1 MTRATA
7 TKCALMIDA
16 STTRDRDD
24 AITITPTAA
33 GWDVAVFVANVA
45 DLVPTG
51 SPADRTAATR
61 VETGYRATGTV
72 PMLGVQLE
80 QAATL
85 SPTHDRDVLVVR
97 LRVSTDGDVALAALS
112 REVLAA
118 GSCVAITHDQVTA
131 ILDDPRHAHHAQ
143 LSVAAQ
149 LAQVLTGRRRAAGAF
164 VVYDLT
170 RGLVS
175 GEDGRLLAL
184 PEGHNA
190 AAYVIVQELMIA
202 ANAAVAGYAIDA
214 ELPILFRNHLRNP
227 VAPSD
232 VDRLADLAAALSTV
246 TTTAELAALQG
257 QLNTA
262 ISKATYG
269 ATVRG
274 HIGLQVPAYTHA
286 TSPLRRYADLVTQR
300 QLLAHLDGTGLPYT
314 AEQLVTIAHA
324 LAAITAERDAESETA
339 QKARTRRAN
348 QAAITAGDLSHMND
362 REFLRVL
369 RLGTQAAPPESIA
382 TELTER
388 ATTGRVHAGHVAV
401 LYATDHPDWKTLRA
415 KLTAQLRAEHAY
427 LAPSAISALQQ
438 IDGGQIV
445 TPTLDTDI
453 AGPPHQRT
461 FATRAHLED
470 MTTRWHAG
478 PVKKATEHAA
488 LWDLLDIIGGHT
500 PSADPTTPPPTP
512 PEPEPEP
519 TPAVAPACTPAHH
532 TPPPAAAPRTPKPAG
547 AWDAFALH
555 AALGGDDD
563 TRRARRRANALKN
576 PVGWLTT
583 LAPTIGAGELHVDTH
598 PEGPPHQR
606 TFTVTLTA
614 GPARGTAAAP
624 SIKAAKTAAAH
635 AAVTGLFD
643 NLPAVA
649 ATASDHDGGA

>member
-1 MTRATA
+1 MTTTTA

-16 STTRDRDD
+16 STTQDRDD
-24 AITITPTAA
+24 ALTITPTTS

-45 DLVPTG
+45 DLVPAG
-51 SPADRTAATR
+51 APADRTAATR
-61 VETGYRATGTV
+61 VETRYRTTGTV
-72 PMLGVQLE
+72 PMLGAQLE
-80 QAATL
+80 HVATL
-85 SPTHDRDVLVVR
+85 SPTHDRDVLAIH
-97 LRVSTDGDVALAALS
+97 LRVSAAGDVALAALG

-118 GSCVAITHDQVTA
+118 GSCVAITHDQITT
-131 ILDDPRHAHHAQ
+131 ILEDPDHAHHAQ
-143 LSVAAQ
+143 LSAAAQ

-202 ANAAVAGYAIDA
+202 ANTVVAQYAIDA

-232 VDRLADLAAALSTV
+232 VDRLADLAAVLSTV

-274 HIGLQVPAYTHA
+274 HIGLQVPAYAHA
-286 TSPLRRYADLVTQR
+286 TSPLRRYADLVAQR
-300 QLLAHLDGTGLPYT
+300 QLLAHLDGTQLPYT
-314 AEQLVTIAHA
+314 AEQLATIADA
-324 LAAITAERDAESETA
+324 LAALTAERNAESETA

-348 QAAITAGDLSHMND
+348 EAAIAAGDLSHMND

-369 RLGTQAAPPESIA
+369 RLGTQAAPPATVIA
-382 TELTER
+382 ELTER
-388 ATTGRVHAGHVAV
+388 ATAGRLHAGHIAV
-401 LYATDHPDWKTLRA
+401 LYTIDHPDWKALRA
-415 KLTAQLRAEHAY
+415 TLTARLRAEHAY

-445 TPTLDTDI
+445 TPTLDTDSF
-453 AGPPHQRT
+453 GPPHQRT

-470 MTTRWHAG
+470 MITRWHVG

-500 PSADPTTPPPTP
+500 PSADPTTPPPA
-512 PEPEPEP
+512 PEP
-519 TPAVAPACTPAHH
+519 TPAVAPACTPANH
-532 TPPPAAAPRTPKPAG
+532 TPPPAASRTPTPAG

-563 TRRARRRANALKN
+563 TRRARRRANALRN

-583 LAPTIGAGELHVDTH
+583 LAPTIGVGELHVDTY

-606 TFTVTLTA
+606 MFTVTLTA

>member
-1 MTRATA
+1 MAVDRPVTQS
-7 TKCALMIDA
+7 ALMIDA

-24 AITITPTAA
+24 ALSITPTTT

-45 DLVPTG
+45 DLVPAG
-51 SPADRTAATR
+51 APADRTAATR
-61 VETGYRATGTV
+61 VETRYRPTGTV
-72 PMLGVQLE
+72 PMLGAQLE

-85 SPTHDRDVLVVR
+85 LATQDRDALAIH
-97 LRVSTDGDVALAALS
+97 LRVSAAGDVALAGLD
-112 REVLAA
+112 REVLPA

-131 ILDDPRHAHHAQ
+131 ILEDPDHAHHAQ
-143 LSVAAQ
+143 LSAAAQ

-202 ANAAVAGYAIDA
+202 ANTVVAQYAIDA

-227 VAPSD
+227 VAPAD

-300 QLLAHLDGTGLPYT
+300 QLLAYLDGTQLPYT
-314 AEQLVTIAHA
+314 AEQLATIAHA
-324 LAAITAERDAESETA
+324 LAAITAERNAQSETA

-348 QAAITAGDLSHMND
+348 EAAIAAGDLSHMND

-369 RLGTQAAPPESIA
+369 RLGTQAAPPESVA

-388 ATTGRVHAGHVAV
+388 ATAGRVHAGHLAV
-401 LYATDHPDWKTLRA
+401 LYTTDHPDWKTLRA
-415 KLTAQLRAEHAY
+415 NLTAQLRAEHAY
-427 LAPSAISALQQ
+427 LAPSAISAFQQ

-445 TPTLDTDI
+445 TPTLDTDT

-461 FATRAHLED
+461 FATRAYLED
-470 MTTRWHAG
+470 MTTRWHTG

-500 PSADPTTPPPTP
+500 PSADPITPPPAA
-512 PEPEPEP
+512 PEPEP
-519 TPAVAPACTPAHH
+519 TPAVAPPCTPGNR
-532 TPPPAAAPRTPKPAG
+532 TPPPAAPRTPTPAG

-563 TRRARRRANALKN
+563 TRRMRRRANALKN

-583 LAPTIGAGELHVDTH
+583 LAPAIGVGELHVDTH

-614 GPARGTAAAP
+614 GPARGTAAAS
-624 SIKAAKTAAAH
+624 SIKAAKAAAAH

-643 NLPAVA
+643 APT
-649 ATASDHDGGA
+649 ATAASHHDGGA

>member
-1 MTRATA
+1 MTTTTA

-16 STTRDRDD
+16 STTQDRDD
-24 AITITPTAA
+24 ALTITPTTS

-61 VETGYRATGTV
+61 VETRYRTTGTV

-85 SPTHDRDVLVVR
+85 SPTHDRDVLAIH
-97 LRVSTDGDVALAALS
+97 LRVSAAGDVALAALD

-118 GSCVAITHDQVTA
+118 GSCVAITHDQVTT
-131 ILDDPRHAHHAQ
+131 ILDNPEHAHHGQ
-143 LSVAAQ
+143 LSAAAQ

-190 AAYVIVQELMIA
+190 AAYVIVAELMIA
-202 ANAAVAGYAIDA
+202 ANAAVAQYAIDA

-227 VAPSD
+227 VAPAD

-300 QLLAHLDGTGLPYT
+300 QLLAHLDGTVLPYT
-314 AEQLVTIAHA
+314 AEQLATIADA
-324 LAAITAERDAESETA
+324 LAALTAERDADSEAA

-348 QAAITAGDLSHMND
+348 EAAIAAGDLSHMND

-369 RLGTQAAPPESIA
+369 RLGTQAAPPESVA

-388 ATTGRVHAGHVAV
+388 ATAGRLHAGHLAV
-401 LYATDHPDWKTLRA
+401 LYTTDRPDWKTLRA
-415 KLTAQLRAEHAY
+415 NLTTQLRQDHGY

-470 MTTRWHAG
+470 MTTRWHVG

-500 PSADPTTPPPTP
+500 TSADPTTPPPAP
-512 PEPEPEP
+512 PEPEP
-519 TPAVAPACTPAHH
+519 TPMVAPPCTPANH
-532 TPPPAAAPRTPKPAG
+532 TPPPAAPRAPTPVG

-614 GPARGTAAAP
+614 GPARGTAAAT

-643 NLPAVA
+643 ASTAAAV
-649 ATASDHDGGA
+649 SHHDGGA

>member
-1 MTRATA
+1 MAADRPVTQS
-7 TKCALMIDA
+7 ALMIDA

-24 AITITPTAA
+24 ALTITPTTT

-45 DLVPTG
+45 DLVPAG
-51 SPADRTAATR
+51 SSADRTAATR
-61 VETGYRATGTV
+61 VETRYRTTGTV
-72 PMLGVQLE
+72 PMLGAQLE

-85 SPTHDRDVLVVR
+85 SATQDREALAIR
-97 LRVSTDGDVALAALS
+97 LRVSAAGDVALAGLD
-112 REVLAA
+112 REVLPA

-131 ILDDPRHAHHAQ
+131 VLEDPDHAHHAQ
-143 LSVAAQ
+143 LSAAAQ

-190 AAYVIVQELMIA
+190 AAYVIVQEMMIA
-202 ANAAVAGYAIDA
+202 ANSVVAQYTIDA

-227 VAPSD
+227 VAPAD

-314 AEQLVTIAHA
+314 AEQLATIAHA
-324 LAAITAERDAESETA
+324 LAAITAERNAESEAA

-348 QAAITAGDLSHMND
+348 EAAIAAGDLSHMND
-362 REFLRVL
+362 REFLRML
-369 RLGTQAAPPESIA
+369 RLGTQAAPPESVA
-382 TELTER
+382 AELTER
-388 ATTGRVHAGHVAV
+388 ATAGRLHAGHLAV
-401 LYATDHPDWKTLRA
+401 LYTTDHPDWKTLRGN
-415 KLTAQLRAEHAY
+415 LTAQLRAEHAY

-445 TPTLDTDI
+445 TPALDIDI
-453 AGPPHQRT
+453 TGPPHQRT

-470 MTTRWHAG
+470 MTTRWHTG

-488 LWDLLDIIGGHT
+488 LWDLLDIIGSHA
-500 PSADPTTPPPTP
+500 PSANPATPPPAP
-512 PEPEPEP
+512 SEPEP
-519 TPAVAPACTPAHH
+519 TPAVAPACTPANH
-532 TPPPAAAPRTPKPAG
+532 TPPPVAPRTPTPAR

-614 GPARGTAAAP
+614 GPARGTAAAS

>member
-1 MTRATA
+1 MTTTA
-7 TKCALMIDA
+7 TQCALMIDA

-24 AITITPTAA
+24 AFTVTPTAT
-33 GWDVAVFVANVA
+33 GWDVTVLVANVA
-45 DLVPTG
+45 DLVPAG
-51 SPADRTAATR
+51 SPVDRTAATR
-61 VETGYRATGTV
+61 VETRYRATGTGTV
-72 PMLGVQLE
+72 PMLGAQLE
-80 QAATL
+80 HAATL
-85 SPTHDRDVLVVR
+85 SATQDRDALAIR
-97 LRVSTDGDVALAALS
+97 LRVSAGGDVALADLG
-112 REVLAA
+112 REVLLA
-118 GSCVAITHDQVTA
+118 GSCVAITHDQVTT
-131 ILDDPRHAHHAQ
+131 ILEDPEHAHHGQ
-143 LSVAAQ
+143 LSAAAQ

-202 ANAAVAGYAIDA
+202 ANAAVAQYAIDA

-227 VAPSD
+227 VAPAD

-300 QLLAHLDGTGLPYT
+300 QLLAHLDGTEVPYT
-314 AEQLVTIAHA
+314 AEQLATIAHA
-324 LAAITAERDAESETA
+324 QAAITAERNAESETA

-348 QAAITAGDLSHMND
+348 EAAIAAGDLSHMND

-369 RLGTQAAPPESIA
+369 RLGTHAAPPESVA

-388 ATTGRVHAGHVAV
+388 ATAGRVHAGHLAV
-401 LYATDHPDWKTLRA
+401 LYTTDHPDWKTLRA
-415 KLTAQLRAEHAY
+415 NLTAQLRAEHAH
-427 LAPSAISALQQ
+427 LAPSAISAFQQ

-445 TPTLDTDI
+445 IPTLDTDT

-470 MTTRWHAG
+470 MTTRWHTG

-500 PSADPTTPPPTP
+500 PSADPTTPPPA
-512 PEPEPEP
+512 PEP
-519 TPAVAPACTPAHH
+519 TPAVAPPCTPANH
-532 TPPPAAAPRTPKPAG
+532 TPPPAAPRTPTPAG
-547 AWDAFALH
+547 AWDTFALH

-614 GPARGTAAAP
+614 GPARGTAAAS

>member
-1 MTRATA
+1 MAVDRPVTQSG
-7 TKCALMIDA
+7 LMIDA

-24 AITITPTAA
+24 ALSITPTAT

-45 DLVPTG
+45 DLVPAG
-51 SPADRTAATR
+51 APADRTAATR
-61 VETGYRATGTV
+61 VETRYRTTGTV
-72 PMLGVQLE
+72 PMLGAQLE

-85 SPTHDRDVLVVR
+85 SATQDRDALAIR
-97 LRVSTDGDVALAALS
+97 LRVSAAGDVALAGLD
-112 REVLAA
+112 REVLPA

-131 ILDDPRHAHHAQ
+131 IIEDSDHVQHAQ
-143 LSVAAQ
+143 LSAAAQ

-202 ANAAVAGYAIDA
+202 ANAAVAQYAIDA
-214 ELPILFRNHLRNP
+214 QLPILFRNHLRNP
-227 VAPSD
+227 VAPAD
-232 VDRLADLAAALSTV
+232 VDRLADLAAVLSTV

-300 QLLAHLDGTGLPYT
+300 QLLAYLDGTQLPYT
-314 AEQLVTIAHA
+314 AEQLATIAHA
-324 LAAITAERDAESETA
+324 LAALTAERDADSETA

-348 QAAITAGDLSHMND
+348 EAAIAAGDLSHMND

-369 RLGTQAAPPESIA
+369 RLGTQAAPPESVA

-388 ATTGRVHAGHVAV
+388 ATAGRLHAGHLAV
-401 LYATDHPDWKTLRA
+401 LYTTDHPDWKTLRA
-415 KLTAQLRAEHAY
+415 NLAAQLRAEHAY
-427 LAPSAISALQQ
+427 LAPSAISAFQQ

-445 TPTLDTDI
+445 TPALDTDI

-470 MTTRWHAG
+470 MTTRWHVG

-500 PSADPTTPPPTP
+500 PSADPTTPPPAP
-512 PEPEPEP
+512 PEP
-519 TPAVAPACTPAHH
+519 TPAVAPPCTPANH
-532 TPPPAAAPRTPKPAG
+532 TPPPAAPRTPTPAG

-563 TRRARRRANALKN
+563 TRRARRRANALRN

-583 LAPTIGAGELHVDTH
+583 LAPTIGVGELHVDTH

-606 TFTVTLTA
+606 MFTVTLTA

-635 AAVTGLFD
+635 AAVAGLFD

-649 ATASDHDGGA
+649 ATASGHDGGA

>member
-1 MTRATA
+1 MAADRPVTQS
-7 TKCALMIDA
+7 ALMVDA

-24 AITITPTAA
+24 ALTITPTTS
-33 GWDVAVFVANVA
+33 GWDVEVFVANVA

-61 VETGYRATGTV
+61 VETRYRTKDTV
-72 PMLGVQLE
+72 PMLGAQLE

-85 SPTHDRDVLVVR
+85 SATQDRDTLAIR
-97 LRVSTDGDVALAALS
+97 LRVSAAGDVALAGLD
-112 REVLAA
+112 REVLPA
-118 GSCVAITHDQVTA
+118 GSCVAITHDQVTT
-131 ILDDPRHAHHAQ
+131 ILEDPDHAHHAQ
-143 LSVAAQ
+143 LSAAAQ

-202 ANAAVAGYAIDA
+202 ANAAVAQYAIDA

-227 VAPSD
+227 VAPAD

-300 QLLAHLDGTGLPYT
+300 QLLAHLDGTQLPYT
-314 AEQLVTIAHA
+314 AEQLATIADA
-324 LAAITAERDAESETA
+324 LAAITAERNVEFEAA

-348 QAAITAGDLSHMND
+348 EAAIAAGDLSHMND

-369 RLGTQAAPPESIA
+369 RLGTQAAPPESVA

-388 ATTGRVHAGHVAV
+388 ATTGRLHAGHLAV
-401 LYATDHPDWKTLRA
+401 LYTTDHPDWKTLRA
-415 KLTAQLRAEHAY
+415 NLTAQLRAEHAH

-438 IDGGQIV
+438 IDGGQII
-445 TPTLDTDI
+445 TPTLDTDTF
-453 AGPPHQRT
+453 GPPHQRT

-470 MTTRWHAG
+470 MTTRWHTG

-500 PSADPTTPPPTP
+500 RSADPTTPPPAP
-512 PEPEPEP
+512 PEPEP
-519 TPAVAPACTPAHH
+519 TPTVAPPCTPAHH
-532 TPPPAAAPRTPKPAG
+532 TPPPAAPSTPTPTG

-576 PVGWLTT
+576 PVSWLTT

-614 GPARGTAAAP
+614 GPARATAAAP

>member
-1 MTRATA
+1 MAADRPVTQS
-7 TKCALMIDA
+7 ALMIDA
-16 STTRDRDD
+16 FTTRDRDD
-24 AITITPTAA
+24 ALTITPTTS

-61 VETGYRATGTV
+61 VETRYRTKGTV

-85 SPTHDRDVLVVR
+85 SPTHGRDALAIR
-97 LRVSTDGDVALAALS
+97 LRVSAAGDVALTALG
-112 REVLAA
+112 REFLAA
-118 GSCVAITHDQVTA
+118 GSCVAITHDQVTT
-131 ILDDPRHAHHAQ
+131 ILEDPDHAHHAQ
-143 LSVAAQ
+143 LSAAAQ

-202 ANAAVAGYAIDA
+202 ANAAVAQYAIDA

-227 VAPSD
+227 VAPAD

-300 QLLAHLDGTGLPYT
+300 QLLAHLDGTEVPYT

-324 LAAITAERDAESETA
+324 QAAITAERDAESETA

-348 QAAITAGDLSHMND
+348 EAAIAAGDLSHMND

-369 RLGTQAAPPESIA
+369 RLGTQAAPPESVA

-388 ATTGRVHAGHVAV
+388 ATAGRLHAGHLAV
-401 LYATDHPDWKTLRA
+401 LYTTDHPDWKTLRA
-415 KLTAQLRAEHAY
+415 NLAAQLRAEHAH
-427 LAPSAISALQQ
+427 LAPSAISAFQQ
-438 IDGGQIV
+438 IDGGQLV
-445 TPTLDTDI
+445 APVLDTDV

-470 MTTRWHAG
+470 MITRWHVG

-500 PSADPTTPPPTP
+500 PSADPTTPPPA
-512 PEPEPEP
+512 PES
-519 TPAVAPACTPAHH
+519 TPAVAPPCTSANH
-532 TPPPAAAPRTPKPAG
+532 TPPPAGPRTPTPTG

-614 GPARGTAAAP
+614 GPAHGIAAAP

-643 NLPAVA
+643 SLPAVA

>member
-1 MTRATA
+1 MTTTA
-7 TKCALMIDA
+7 TQCALMIDA
-16 STTRDRDD
+16 SITRDRDD
-24 AITITPTAA
+24 ALTITPTTS

-45 DLVPTG
+45 DLVPAG

-61 VETGYRATGTV
+61 VETRYRAKGAM
-72 PMLGVQLE
+72 PMLGAQGE

-85 SPTHDRDVLVVR
+85 SATQDRDALAIR
-97 LRVSTDGDVALAALS
+97 LRVSAAGDVALAGLD
-112 REVLAA
+112 REVVPA
-118 GSCVAITHDQVTA
+118 GSCVAITHDQVTT
-131 ILDDPRHAHHAQ
+131 ILEDPDHAHHAQ
-143 LSVAAQ
+143 LSAAAQ

-202 ANAAVAGYAIDA
+202 ANAAVAQYAIDA

-227 VAPSD
+227 VAPAD

-300 QLLAHLDGTGLPYT
+300 QLLAHLDGIQLPYT
-314 AEQLVTIAHA
+314 AEQLATIADA
-324 LAAITAERDAESETA
+324 LAAITAERDADSETA

-348 QAAITAGDLSHMND
+348 EAAIVAGDLSHMND

-369 RLGTQAAPPESIA
+369 RLGTQAAPPESVA

-388 ATTGRVHAGHVAV
+388 ATAGRLHAGQVAV
-401 LYATDHPDWKTLRA
+401 LYTADHPEWKTLRA
-415 KLTAQLRAEHAY
+415 NLAAQLRAEHAY

-445 TPTLDTDI
+445 TPTLDTDT

-470 MTTRWHAG
+470 MTTRWHTG

-500 PSADPTTPPPTP
+500 PSADPTTPPPAP
-512 PEPEPEP
+512 PEPEP
-519 TPAVAPACTPAHH
+519 TPAVAPPRTPAHH
-532 TPPPAAAPRTPKPAG
+532 TPPPAAPRTPTPAG
-547 AWDAFALH
+547 AWDAFALD

-576 PVGWLTT
+576 PVGWLTA
-583 LAPTIGAGELHVDTH
+583 LALTIGAGELHVDTH

-614 GPARGTAAAP
+614 GPAHGTAAAP

-643 NLPAVA
+643 DLPAVA

>member
-1 MTRATA
+1 MTTTA
-7 TKCALMIDA
+7 TQCALMIDA

-24 AITITPTAA
+24 ALTITPTAS
-33 GWDVAVFVANVA
+33 GWDVEVFVANVA
-45 DLVPTG
+45 DLVPAG
-51 SPADRTAATR
+51 APADRTAATR
-61 VETGYRATGTV
+61 VETRYRTTGTV
-72 PMLGVQLE
+72 PMLGAQLE
-80 QAATL
+80 HAATL
-85 SPTHDRDVLVVR
+85 SATQDRDALAIR
-97 LRVSTDGDVALAALS
+97 LRVSADGDVVLAGLD
-112 REVLAA
+112 REVLPA
-118 GSCVAITHDQVTA
+118 GSCVAITHDQVTT
-131 ILDDPRHAHHAQ
+131 ILEDPDHAHHAQ
-143 LSVAAQ
+143 LSAAAQ

-190 AAYVIVQELMIA
+190 AAYVVVQELMIA
-202 ANAAVAGYAIDA
+202 ANAAVAQYAIDA

-227 VAPSD
+227 VAPAD

-300 QLLAHLDGTGLPYT
+300 QLLAHLDGTEVPYT
-314 AEQLVTIAHA
+314 AEQLATIAHA
-324 LAAITAERDAESETA
+324 LAAITAERNVEIEAA

-348 QAAITAGDLSHMND
+348 EAAIAAGDLSHMND

-369 RLGTQAAPPESIA
+369 RLGTQAAPPASVA

-388 ATTGRVHAGHVAV
+388 ATAGQVHAGHLAV
-401 LYATDHPDWKTLRA
+401 LYTTDHPDWKTLRA
-415 KLTAQLRAEHAY
+415 NLAARLRAEHAH
-427 LAPSAISALQQ
+427 LAPSAISAFQQ

-445 TPTLDTDI
+445 TPTLDIDI

-470 MTTRWHAG
+470 MTTRWHVG
-478 PVKKATEHAA
+478 PMKKATEHAA

-500 PSADPTTPPPTP
+500 PSADPTTPPP
-512 PEPEPEP
+512 EPEP
-519 TPAVAPACTPAHH
+519 TPAVAPPCTPANH
-532 TPPPAAAPRTPKPAG
+532 TPPPAGPMTPAPGG

-563 TRRARRRANALKN
+563 TRRARRRANALRN

-583 LAPTIGAGELHVDTH
+583 LAPTIGVGELHVDTR

-614 GPARGTAAAP
+614 GPARGTAAAT

-635 AAVTGLFD
+635 TAVTGLFD
-643 NLPAVA
+643 ASTA
-649 ATASDHDGGA
+649 AAAPHHDGGA

>member
-1 MTRATA
+1 MAADRPMTQS
-7 TKCALMIDA
+7 ALMIDA

-24 AITITPTAA
+24 ALTITPTAT
-33 GWDVAVFVANVA
+33 GWNVTVFVANVA
-45 DLVPTG
+45 DLVPPG

-61 VETGYRATGTV
+61 VETRYRATGTV
-72 PMLGVQLE
+72 PMLGAQLE
-80 QAATL
+80 HAATL
-85 SPTHDRDVLVVR
+85 SATHDRDVLAIR
-97 LRVSTDGDVALAALS
+97 LRVSAAGDVALAALG

-118 GSCVAITHDQVTA
+118 GSCVAITHDQVTT
-131 ILDDPRHAHHAQ
+131 ILDDPTHVHHAQ
-143 LSVAAQ
+143 LSAAAQ

-202 ANAAVAGYAIDA
+202 ANTAVAQYAIDA

-227 VAPSD
+227 VAPAD

-246 TTTAELAALQG
+246 TTTAELVALQG

-300 QLLAHLDGTGLPYT
+300 QLLAHLDNAELPCT
-314 AEQLVTIAHA
+314 AEQLATIAHA
-324 LAAITAERDAESETA
+324 LAAITAERDADYETA

-348 QAAITAGDLSHMND
+348 QAAIAAGDLSHMND

-369 RLGTQAAPPESIA
+369 RLGTQAAPPASVA

-388 ATTGRVHAGHVAV
+388 ATTGRLHAGHIAV
-401 LYATDHPDWKTLRA
+401 LYTTDHPDWKSLRA
-415 KLTAQLRAEHAY
+415 NLTARLRAEHAY

-445 TPTLDTDI
+445 TPTLDTDTT
-453 AGPPHQRT
+453 GPPHQRT
-461 FATRAHLED
+461 FATRAHLEA
-470 MTTRWHAG
+470 MTTRWHTG

-500 PSADPTTPPPTP
+500 PSADPTTPPPE
-512 PEPEPEP
+512 PEPEPEGESVS
-519 TPAVAPACTPAHH
+519 A
-532 TPPPAAAPRTPKPAG
+532 PPAAATPTEPPTPTVSVPG
-547 AWDAFALH
+547 EGTWDAFALH

-563 TRRARRRANALKN
+563 TRRTRRRANALRN

-583 LAPTIGAGELHVDTH
+583 LAASIGAGELHVGTH

-606 TFTVTLTA
+606 MFTVTLTA
-614 GPARGTAAAP
+614 GPVRATAAA
-624 SIKAAKTAAAH
+624 STIKAAKTAAAH

-643 NLPAVA
+643 NPPAVA
-649 ATASDHDGGA
+649 ATTAHHHAGGA

>member
-1 MTRATA
+1 MTTTTA

-24 AITITPTAA
+24 ALTITPTTS

-61 VETGYRATGTV
+61 VETRYRTTGTV
-72 PMLGVQLE
+72 PMLGAQLE
-80 QAATL
+80 HVATL
-85 SPTHDRDVLVVR
+85 SPTHDRDVLAIH
-97 LRVSTDGDVALAALS
+97 LRVSAAGDVALAALD

-118 GSCVAITHDQVTA
+118 GSCVAITHDQVTT
-131 ILDDPRHAHHAQ
+131 ILDDPTHVHHAQ
-143 LSVAAQ
+143 LSTAAQ
-149 LAQVLTGRRRAAGAF
+149 LAQVLAGRRRAAGAF

-202 ANAAVAGYAIDA
+202 ANAAVAQYAIDA
-214 ELPILFRNHLRNP
+214 ALPILFRNHLRNP
-227 VAPSD
+227 VAPAD

-269 ATVRG
+269 PTVRG
-274 HIGLQVPAYTHA
+274 HIGLQVPAYAHA

-300 QLLAHLDGTGLPYT
+300 QLLAHLDGTEVPYT
-314 AEQLVTIAHA
+314 AEQLATIADA
-324 LAAITAERDAESETA
+324 LAAITAERDADSEAA

-348 QAAITAGDLSHMND
+348 QAAIAAGDLSHMND

-369 RLGTQAAPPESIA
+369 RLGTQAAPPESVA

-388 ATTGRVHAGHVAV
+388 ATAGRLHAGHLAV
-401 LYATDHPDWKTLRA
+401 LYTTDHPDWKTLRTN
-415 KLTAQLRAEHAY
+415 LTTQLRQDHGY

-461 FATRAHLED
+461 FATRAHLDD
-470 MTTRWHAG
+470 MTTRWHTG

-500 PSADPTTPPPTP
+500 TSADPTTPPPAP
-512 PEPEPEP
+512 PEPEPAP
-519 TPAVAPACTPAHH
+519 TVAPPCTPAHH
-532 TPPPAAAPRTPKPAG
+532 TPPPAAPRTPTPTG

>member
-1 MTRATA
+1 MQPATENA
-7 TKCALMIDA
+7 PTVCALMIDA

-24 AITITPTAA
+24 AITVTPTPSG
-33 GWDVAVFVANVA
+33 GWEVAVFVANVA
-45 DLVPTG
+45 DLVPAG

-61 VETGYRATGTV
+61 VETRYRATGAT
-72 PMLGVQLE
+72 PMLGAQLE

-85 SPTHDRDVLVVR
+85 SATDDRDAMAVR
-97 LRVSTDGDVALAALS
+97 LAVSGGGDITLTGIG

-118 GSCVAITHDQVTA
+118 GTCAALSHSDVTTA
-131 ILDDPRHAHHAQ
+131 LADAEHVHHAQ
-143 LSVAAQ
+143 LSAASA

-175 GEDGRLLAL
+175 GEDGRLLTL

-202 ANAAVAGYAIDA
+202 ANAAVAQYAIDA

-227 VAPSD
+227 VAPAD

-269 ATVRG
+269 AVVRG
-274 HIGLQVPAYTHA
+274 HIGLQVPAYTHV

-300 QLLAHLDGTGLPYT
+300 QLLAHLDGTEPPYT
-314 AEQLVTIAHA
+314 AEQLATIADA
-324 LAAITAERDAESETA
+324 LAAITAERDADSEA
-339 QKARTRRAN
+339 VQKARTRRAN
-348 QAAITAGDLSHMND
+348 EAAIAAGDLSHMND

-369 RLGTQAAPPESIA
+369 RLGTQAAPPESVI
-382 TELTER
+382 TELTDR
-388 ATTGRVHAGHVAV
+388 ATAGRLHAGHIAV
-401 LYATDHPDWKTLRA
+401 LYTTDHPDWKMLRA
-415 KLTAQLRAEHAY
+415 TLTAQLRAEHAY

-445 TPTLDTDI
+445 APALDTDI
-453 AGPPHQRT
+453 TGPPHQRT

-470 MTTRWHAG
+470 MTTHWHTG

-488 LWDLLDIIGGHT
+488 LWELLDIIGGHT

-512 PEPEPEP
+512 PEPEGESVSASTAVITPIEP
-519 TPAVAPACTPAHH
+519 AAPAVCMPGEGT
-532 TPPPAAAPRTPKPAG
+532 
-547 AWDAFALH
+547 WDAFALH
-555 AALGGDDD
+555 AALGGGDD

-583 LAPTIGAGELHVDTH
+583 LAASIGAGELHVDTH
-598 PEGPPHQR
+598 PDGPPHER
-606 TFTVTLTA
+606 TFTVTLAA
-614 GPARGTAAAP
+614 GPARGTAAAS

-643 NLPAVA
+643 NPPALA
-649 ATASDHDGGA
+649 ATASHHDGGV

>member
-1 MTRATA
+1 MAADRPVTQS
-7 TKCALMIDA
+7 ALMIDA

-24 AITITPTAA
+24 ALTITPTTT

-45 DLVPTG
+45 DLVPAG

-61 VETGYRATGTV
+61 VETRYRTTAAV
-72 PMLGVQLE
+72 PMLGAQLV

-85 SPTHDRDVLVVR
+85 SATQDRDALAIR
-97 LRVSTDGDVALAALS
+97 LRVSAAGDVALAGLG

-118 GSCVAITHDQVTA
+118 GACVAITHDQVTA
-131 ILDDPRHAHHAQ
+131 IREDPDHAHHAQ
-143 LSVAAQ
+143 LSAAAQ
-149 LAQVLTGRRRAAGAF
+149 LAQVLTGQRRAAGAF

-202 ANAAVAGYAIDA
+202 ANAAVAQYAIDA

-227 VAPSD
+227 VAPAD

-300 QLLAHLDGTGLPYT
+300 QLLAHLDGTELPYT
-314 AEQLVTIAHA
+314 AVQLATIAEA
-324 LAAITAERDAESETA
+324 LATITAERDTESEA
-339 QKARTRRAN
+339 VQKARTRRVTA
-348 QAAITAGDLSHMND
+348 AAIADGDYQHMND

-369 RLGTQAAPPESIA
+369 RLGTEAAPPASVI
-382 TELTER
+382 TELFTR
-388 ATTGRVHAGHVAV
+388 ATDGRLHAGHVAV
-401 LYATDHPDWKTLRA
+401 LYATDQSDWATVRE
-415 KLTAQLRAEHAY
+415 KLSAQLRDAHAY
-427 LAPSAISALQQ
+427 LALSILSAWQQ
-438 IDGGQIV
+438 IDGGQI
-445 TPTLDTDI
+445 TAPTFDTDI
-453 AGPPHQRT
+453 TGPPHQRS
-461 FATRAHLED
+461 FATRAHLEER
-470 MTTRWHAG
+470 TTRWHLG
-478 PVKKATEHAA
+478 TVKKATEQAA
-488 LWDLLDIIGGHT
+488 VWELLDIIGGHI
-500 PSADPTTPPPTP
+500 PSADPTALPPPS
-512 PEPEPEP
+512 PEPEPQTPVVESVEKPEAAP
-519 TPAVAPACTPAHH
+519 TPPAPAGTWDAVALA
-532 TPPPAAAPRTPKPAG
+532 
-547 AWDAFALH
+547 
-555 AALGGDDD
+555 AALGADE
-563 TRRARRRANALKN
+563 TQRARRRAKALSN

-583 LAPTIGAGELHVDTH
+583 LATTIGAGELHVDIH
-598 PEGPPHQR
+598 ADGLPHDR

-614 GPARGTAAAP
+614 GPATATATGTT
-624 SIKAAKTAAAH
+624 IKTAKTAAAH
-635 AAVTGLFD
+635 TAITALFD
-643 NLPAVA
+643 RAPTMAGNHTHV
-649 ATASDHDGGA
+649 GGA

>member
-1 MTRATA
+1 MAVDRPVTQS
-7 TKCALMIDA
+7 ALMIDA

-24 AITITPTAA
+24 ALSITPTTT

-45 DLVPTG
+45 DLVPAG
-51 SPADRTAATR
+51 APADRTAATR
-61 VETGYRATGTV
+61 VETRYRPTGTV
-72 PMLGVQLE
+72 PMLGAQLE

-85 SPTHDRDVLVVR
+85 LATQDRDALAIH
-97 LRVSTDGDVALAALS
+97 LRVSAAGDVALAGLD
-112 REVLAA
+112 REVLPA

-131 ILDDPRHAHHAQ
+131 ILEDPDHAHHAQ
-143 LSVAAQ
+143 LSAAAQ

-202 ANAAVAGYAIDA
+202 ANTVVAQYAIDA

-227 VAPSD
+227 VAPAD

-300 QLLAHLDGTGLPYT
+300 QLLAYLDGTEVPYT
-314 AEQLVTIAHA
+314 AEQLATIAHA

-348 QAAITAGDLSHMND
+348 EAAIAAGDLSHMND

-369 RLGTQAAPPESIA
+369 RLGTQAAPPEAVA

-388 ATTGRVHAGHVAV
+388 ATAGRVHAGHLAV
-401 LYATDHPDWKTLRA
+401 LYTTDHPDWKTLRA
-415 KLTAQLRAEHAY
+415 NLAAQLRAEHAY
-427 LAPSAISALQQ
+427 LAPSAISAFQQ
-438 IDGGQIV
+438 IDGGQLV
-445 TPTLDTDI
+445 APVLDTDV

-461 FATRAHLED
+461 FATRAYLED
-470 MTTRWHAG
+470 MITRWHTG

-500 PSADPTTPPPTP
+500 SSADPTTPPPA
-512 PEPEPEP
+512 PES
-519 TPAVAPACTPAHH
+519 TPAVAPPCTPGNR
-532 TPPPAAAPRTPKPAG
+532 TPPPAGPRTPTPAG

-563 TRRARRRANALKN
+563 TRRMRRRANALKN

-583 LAPTIGAGELHVDTH
+583 LAPAIGVGELHVDTH

-614 GPARGTAAAP
+614 GPARGTAAAS
-624 SIKAAKTAAAH
+624 SIKAAKAAAAH

-643 NLPAVA
+643 APT
-649 ATASDHDGGA
+649 ATAASHHDGGA

>member
-1 MTRATA
+1 MTTTA
-7 TKCALMIDA
+7 TQCALMIDA

-24 AITITPTAA
+24 ALTITPTAS
-33 GWDVAVFVANVA
+33 GWDVEVFVANVA
-45 DLVPTG
+45 DLVPAG
-51 SPADRTAATR
+51 APADRTAATR
-61 VETGYRATGTV
+61 VETRYRTTGTV
-72 PMLGVQLE
+72 PMLGAQLE
-80 QAATL
+80 HAATL
-85 SPTHDRDVLVVR
+85 SATQDRDALAIR
-97 LRVSTDGDVALAALS
+97 LRVSADGDVVLAGLD
-112 REVLAA
+112 REVLPA
-118 GSCVAITHDQVTA
+118 GSCVAITHDQVTT
-131 ILDDPRHAHHAQ
+131 ILEDPDHAHHAQ
-143 LSVAAQ
+143 LSAAAQ

-190 AAYVIVQELMIA
+190 AAYVVVQELMIA
-202 ANAAVAGYAIDA
+202 ANAAVAQYAIDA

-227 VAPSD
+227 VAPAD

-300 QLLAHLDGTGLPYT
+300 QLLAHLDGTEVPYT
-314 AEQLVTIAHA
+314 AEQLATIAHA
-324 LAAITAERDAESETA
+324 LAAITAERNVEIEAA

-348 QAAITAGDLSHMND
+348 EAAIAAGDLSHMND

-369 RLGTQAAPPESIA
+369 RLGAQAAPPASVA

-388 ATTGRVHAGHVAV
+388 AKTGRLHAGHIAV
-401 LYATDHPDWKTLRA
+401 LYTTDHPDWKTLRA
-415 KLTAQLRAEHAY
+415 NLTARLRAEHAY

-453 AGPPHQRT
+453 TGPPHQRT

-470 MTTRWHAG
+470 MTTRWHTG
-478 PVKKATEHAA
+478 PVKKTTEHVA

-500 PSADPTTPPPTP
+500 PSADPTTPPPAP
-512 PEPEPEP
+512 PEPEP
-519 TPAVAPACTPAHH
+519 TPTVAPPCTPANH
-532 TPPPAAAPRTPKPAG
+532 TPPPAAPRTPNPAE
-547 AWDAFALH
+547 ALDAFALH

-598 PEGPPHQR
+598 TEGPPHER

-614 GPARGTAAAP
+614 GPARATAAAP

-643 NLPAVA
+643 ASTAAAV
-649 ATASDHDGGA
+649 SHHDGGA